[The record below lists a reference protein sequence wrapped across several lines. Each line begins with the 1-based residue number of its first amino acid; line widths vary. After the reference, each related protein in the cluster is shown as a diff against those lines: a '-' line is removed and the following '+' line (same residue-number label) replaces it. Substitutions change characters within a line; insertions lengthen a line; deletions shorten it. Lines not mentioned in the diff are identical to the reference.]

1 MFVDVVNINI
11 KAGNGGDG
19 CVSFHRDKYTAY
31 GGPDGGNGGRGG
43 NIIFK
48 GDNNLSTLADFR
60 YKKKFTAAN
69 GKNGESGKK
78 SGKKGDD
85 LLIRV
90 PVGTLVRH
98 KETGK
103 VMFDIS
109 DTNKYVI
116 AEGGR
121 GGLGNMNFSNS
132 VRQSPRFSKSGTQ
145 GEEFEI
151 KLELK
156 LLADVGII
164 GFPNVGKSTFISM
177 VSNAKPEIANYHFTT
192 ITPKLGVVKYSY
204 DYSFVVADIPG
215 LIEGA
220 WKGLGLGHNFLRHI
234 ERCRLLLH
242 MVDVSGLEG
251 RDPIDDFEI
260 INSELEKFNPRL
272 RDLPMIV
279 AANKCDIATNDQI
292 SKFKDYI
299 EGKGYDFFS
308 ISISDKKSISKLLDK
323 IAQTLSNLP
332 SKVNIFSENDF
343 YIKDEYSDDSLK
355 ITKSNGKYI
364 VKSKKFERLINS
376 VNLEDYDSLKY
387 FQSMISKWGLN
398 DALKEQGIQDGDTVQ
413 IGNAELDFFS

>member
-11 KAGNGGDG
+11 KAGNGGNG

-31 GGPDGGNGGRGG
+31 GGPDGGNGGKGG

-60 YKKKFTAAN
+60 YKKKFIAQN
-69 GKNGESGKK
+69 GKNGEAGKK

-85 LLIRV
+85 LLIKV
-90 PVGTLVRH
+90 PVGTLVKH

-109 DTNKYVI
+109 NTNEYVI

-132 VRQSPRFSKSGTQ
+132 VRQSPRFSKSGIQ

-177 VSNAKPEIANYHFTT
+177 ISNAKPEIANYHFTT

-242 MVDVSGLEG
+242 IVDVSGLEG
-251 RDPIDDFEI
+251 RNPIDDFET
-260 INSELEKFNPRL
+260 INRELEKFNPKL
-272 RDLPMIV
+272 CDLPMIV
-279 AANKCDIATNDQI
+279 AGNKCDIATNDQI
-292 SKFKDYI
+292 LNFKKYV
-299 EGKGYDFFS
+299 ENKGYSFFS
-308 ISISDKKSISKLLDK
+308 ISIADKKSISELLDK
-323 IAQTLSNLP
+323 MAETLSTLP
-332 SKVNIFSENDF
+332 LTTIFLSDEDF
-343 YIKDEYSDDSLK
+343 YNKDEYCDDSLK
-355 ITKSNGKYI
+355 ITKLDGKYI
-364 VKSKKFERLINS
+364 VKSKKFERLVNS

-398 DALKEQGIQDGDTVQ
+398 YALKEQGIQDGDTVQ

>member
-1 MFVDVVNINI
+1 MFVDIVNINV
-11 KAGNGGDG
+11 KAGNGGNG

-31 GGPDGGNGGRGG
+31 GGPDGGNGGKGG

-48 GDNNLSTLADFR
+48 GDHNLSTLADFR
-60 YKKKFTAAN
+60 YKKKFAAQN
-69 GKNGESGKK
+69 GKNGEAGKK
-78 SGKKGDD
+78 TGKSGDD
-85 LLIRV
+85 LLIKV
-90 PVGTLVRH
+90 PVGTLVKH
-98 KETGK
+98 ENTGK
-103 VMFDIS
+103 IMFDIS
-109 DTNKYVI
+109 NTDEYII

-121 GGLGNMNFSNS
+121 GGLGNMNFANS
-132 VRQSPRFSKSGTQ
+132 VRQSPRFSKSGIQ

-204 DYSFVVADIPG
+204 DYSFVLADIPG

-220 WKGLGLGHNFLRHI
+220 WKGLGLGHNFLRHT

-242 MVDVSGLEG
+242 VVDVSGSEG
-251 RDPIDDFEI
+251 RNPVNDFEI
-260 INSELEKFNPRL
+260 INNELKKFNPKL
-272 RDLPMIV
+272 CDLPMIV
-279 AANKCDIATNDQI
+279 AGNKCDIAQDKQI
-292 SKFKDYI
+292 SAFGKYI
-299 EGKGYDFFS
+299 KSKGYDFFS
-308 ISISDKKSISKLLDK
+308 ISIVDKKSISKLLDK
-323 IAQTLSNLP
+323 IAQTLSGLP
-332 SKVNIFSENDF
+332 SCVNFLSDEDF
-343 YIKDEYSDDSLK
+343 YSKYEPDNDILK
-355 ITKSNGKYI
+355 ITKIDGKYV
-364 VKSKKFERLINS
+364 VKSNKFERLINS

-413 IGNAELDFFS
+413 IGSAELDFFN